1 MDITI
6 ALGGGGA
13 KGNAHIGVLRRLE
26 KEGFRIRAVAGTSF
40 GGIVAALYAAGYSP
54 REIEERFNQVDQTK
68 LYGRRPHDG
77 PSLMG
82 VAGVH
87 GWLDQ
92 TLGERTFSELK
103 IPCAL
108 TAVDLNSAREIVLS
122 EGRVKDAVLA
132 TIALP
137 AIFPTVRIKDYELVD
152 GGVLDPV
159 PVSVARSLAPHLP
172 VIAVVL
178 NSPLGRISKML
189 STSIPGVP
197 SPIVRGLT
205 RMRIAQA
212 FNIFIR
218 SVEIGS
224 REIGELRLRVDAPD
238 VIIRPDVGHIQLLD
252 RVDVRQVARLGDQ
265 AVEAALPELKR
276 AVSWPRRLRRRIFRV
291 K

>member
-1 MDITI
+1 
-6 ALGGGGA
+6 
-13 KGNAHIGVLRRLE
+13 
-26 KEGFRIRAVAGTSF
+26 
-40 GGIVAALYAAGYSP
+40 
-54 REIEERFNQVDQTK
+54 
-68 LYGRRPHDG
+68 
-77 PSLMG
+77 
-82 VAGVH
+82 
-87 GWLDQ
+87 
-92 TLGERTFSELK
+92 
-103 IPCAL
+103 
-108 TAVDLNSAREIVLS
+108 
-122 EGRVKDAVLA
+122 
-132 TIALP
+132 
-137 AIFPTVRIKDYELVD
+137 
-152 GGVLDPV
+152 
-159 PVSVARSLAPHLP
+159 
-172 VIAVVL
+172 
-178 NSPLGRISKML
+178 ML

-276 AVSWPRRLRRRIFRV
+276 VVSWPRRLRRRIFRV